1 MQRQIKVNLGNL
13 VLSLSEAMDLA
24 DPSITRHQQRV
35 AFVVWE
41 MAREAEL
48 CSDEMERVFLAAL
61 LHDIGAFSLE
71 EKVSLHESKADP
83 EELEIHCVRGQR
95 LLEKVPWLN
104 RAADIVR
111 FHHRDWREWDLPI
124 GEHIVFDSQLVALA
138 DFVERSLKRDV
149 FVLHQHET
157 IISAV
162 IEQLGT
168 AFHPDVVDLFVESSR
183 REEFWLDLVSPR
195 LYSLLLNEGPF
206 RQIEVG
212 LENILTISELFRNI
226 IDFRSRFTSTHSAG
240 VAVCGAVLAS
250 LFGLS
255 ETEAKLMEV
264 AGNLHDI
271 GKLAIDN
278 SILNKPGKLTEAEMA
293 VMKAHA
299 YYTYS
304 VIKTIGGLQQIAEW
318 AGYHHEKL
326 DGSGYPF
333 RCSEN
338 ELSTGARILMVADIF
353 TALIED
359 RPYRQGMKRDKV
371 TGILRSMADGHQLDS
386 RIVELLLDN
395 YDYVHAA
402 VAQSQQAAR
411 TLYEQQCSC
420 VRPAA

>member
-24 DPSITRHQQRV
+24 DPSITKHQQRV

-41 MAREAEL
+41 MARVAHL
-48 CSDEMERVFLAAL
+48 PSDQMEQVFLAAL

-71 EKVSLHESKADP
+71 EKVSLHESRAEP
-83 EELEIHCVRGQR
+83 EQLDVHCIRGQI
-95 LLEKVPWLN
+95 LLQKVPWLN
-104 RAADIVR
+104 KAADILR
-111 FHHRDWREWDLPI
+111 YHHREWRDWDRPI
-124 GEHIVFDSQLVALA
+124 SDPIVFESQLVALS
-138 DFVERSLKRDV
+138 DYVERSLKRQI
-149 FVLHQHET
+149 FILHQHEA
-157 IISAV
+157 IISDV
-162 IEQLGT
+162 VEQLGT
-168 AFHPDVVDLFVESSR
+168 AFHPDVVDLFVESSK

-195 LYSLLLNEGPF
+195 LYSLLLNDGPF

-212 LENILTISELFRNI
+212 LEDILIISELFRNI
-226 IDFRSRFTSTHSAG
+226 IDFRSRFTSTHSTG
-240 VAVCGAVLAS
+240 VAICAAVLAE
-250 LFGLS
+250 LFGFS

-278 SILNKPGKLTEAEMA
+278 SILNKPGKLTRAEMA
-293 VMKAHA
+293 IMKAHA

-333 RCSEN
+333 RCTEA

-359 RPYRQGMKRDKV
+359 RPYRQGMERDKV
-371 TGILRSMADGHQLDS
+371 TEILSDMANSRQLDA
-386 RIVELLLDN
+386 RIVSLLLEN
-395 YDYVHAA
+395 YDHVHKT

-411 TLYEQQCSC
+411 RFYEQQCSC
-420 VRPAA
+420 ARPAA